1 MKVAY
6 IRVSTDK
13 TEQEES
19 LQNQKTFYE
28 RLGIKKIY
36 SDDGISATSIN
47 KREGFKSMLYD
58 CGLDIKSV
66 SRSNKLV
73 VIPSERKS
81 KISTIMTKS
90 ISRFARNVSEAIDI
104 IKALSEKG
112 VNVIFEQE
120 HLDTSQVA
128 SQVLLNIL
136 LTLAE
141 SESVE
146 LSRRVRFGNEETAK
160 RGVYRSA
167 SAFGY
172 SYDKVSKTVTIN
184 TNEAEVVRLMFELRK
199 QGKGCKLIAK
209 ELSKRGI
216 LTRRGKAWNVN
227 TILQI
232 LKNPLYKGCIARN
245 RFDCNSLRTHRKQIR
260 TKAEEWII
268 HKDLSLQIVD
278 EQLFDEVQR
287 LIESAISCER
297 NTGKLSLY
305 AKKIVCGT
313 CGSHYTRNTSRG
325 QSYYLCYTKRK
336 NSVKACNNPTIM
348 QHRIDD
354 AMKRFCGD
362 GLYKHYHRQLE
373 KLKKKVDAKKVE
385 LINSLNTKV
394 DITPLLEQKE
404 LLQLKLDKLLELYLD
419 GMFNKDVLNKK
430 QSEIQASIDE
440 INKQIASANAPSEE
454 IDRQIEELDCLVAK
468 AEREYEDIPKDLTLE
483 ELVEDYIKQIKVTK
497 HGVLIVETN
506 IDNYISQI

>member
-13 TEQEES
+13 SEQEES
-19 LQNQKTFYE
+19 LQNQKSFYE
-28 RLGIKKIY
+28 RLGIEKIY

-73 VIPSERKS
+73 VIPGERKS

-104 IKALSEKG
+104 IKCLTEKG
-112 VNVIFEQE
+112 VNIVFEQE

-146 LSRRVRFGNEETAK
+146 LSRRVKFGNKESAK
-160 RGVYRSA
+160 KGIYRSA

-172 SYDKVSKTVTIN
+172 NYDKATKTISIN
-184 TNEAEVVRLMFELRK
+184 SSEAEVVRLMFELRK
-199 QGKGCKLIAK
+199 QGKGCKLIVK
-209 ELSKRGI
+209 ELSERGI
-216 LTRRGKAWNVN
+216 FTRRGKVWNAN

-325 QSYYLCYTKRK
+325 QSYYLCYTKRRSGVTACK
-336 NSVKACNNPTIM
+336 NPSIM
-348 QHRIDD
+348 QHKID
-354 AMKRFCGD
+354 AIMERFCGD
-362 GLYKHYHRQLE
+362 GLYKHYHKQLE

-385 LINSLNTKV
+385 LIKSLNTKV
-394 DITPLLEQKE
+394 DIAPLIEQKE
-404 LLQLKLDKLLELYLD
+404 LLQSKLDKLLELYLD

-454 IDRQIEELDCLVAK
+454 IDRQIEELDYLVAK
-468 AEREYEDIPKDLTLE
+468 AEREYEDIPRDLSLE
-483 ELVEDYIKQIKVTK
+483 ELVENYVKQIKVTK